1 MKKYKKSNNLPYF
14 AGIDIGSNSVGYA
27 AVTENYT
34 PLKYQSHPIMGVHLF
49 EEAQLANE
57 RRTHRTARRRLD
69 RRQQRIQ
76 LLRELFAIPIS
87 MVDKNFFM
95 RIDRSSLKKEPDEIP
110 YAVFADSGYTDCD
123 FHRQY
128 PTIHHLIAELIDS
141 DRPHDI
147 RLVYL
152 ACAWLLAHRGHF
164 FSDVNKEKI
173 DEIINFSVV
182 YNELESFLEDHNFI
196 FQWKHLNIDVNT
208 IGIILK
214 SSIAKTDKYKQ
225 IVEFLHI
232 EKRRDEQDE
241 PLWIDE
247 NELCRMLCG
256 LEGKLITLF
265 SGTNYQDIKLSLA
278 SDDDKIAETLSLLN
292 DEEAALLSIM
302 KKIYDWSI
310 LADIMGESK
319 NISCSKVKIYEKH
332 KADLKSLKYI
342 VRKYL
347 STEDYNNIFRDSGRD
362 NYAAYC
368 KSNDSK
374 KTDRESFY
382 KFLKNKLKEIKLADS
397 ETPETIADQEIL
409 EKINQDIALEKF
421 LPKQIHSDNRTIPYQ
436 LYWNELYNLLN
447 KASSYLPF
455 LLNRDEDGIS
465 VRDKILSIME
475 FRIPYFVGPLNSNS
489 PFAWIKRKATGR
501 ILPWNF
507 DKKVDLDASEQEFIN
522 RMVNRCTYLPKEKVL
537 PKRSL
542 LYQRF
547 EVLNL
552 INMIHIDGAPVS
564 VECKQKIYTLF
575 QYKNKVN
582 KKNIADFLKS
592 NNLYCDIDEN
602 SITGIDD
609 TITAS
614 LSSWKIFQPLFDD
627 KKLTASDAEEIICKR
642 SCTED
647 KSRFQNYLK
656 KFALLDTHDI
666 KRISAA
672 DFSGFGRL
680 SAKLL
685 TDALHFDSETGNKMS
700 IINMMWEYNLNLQQL
715 MSDQYPFAKMV
726 KKSRQEYY
734 SSHPQTLTK
743 RLDDMYVSNSVK
755 RPIIRALTILD
766 EITETVGYPPEKIFI
781 EMARDTDNSQKGQR
795 TVSRLAQLKKIYQD
809 IADNDIRQLANELE
823 RFDDS
828 ALQKDTLYLYFMQ
841 LGRDMY
847 SGVPIDINH
856 LECYDKEHIYPRSKV
871 KDDSILNN
879 IVLVKKEDNGAKSD
893 KYPIDSSIR
902 QKMTLF
908 WKSLKDK
915 KLISEEKFFRLTRS
929 TPFSD
934 NEKWGFINRQLVE
947 TRQSTK
953 VVTELLKELYPDSE
967 IVYVKAGLVS
977 DFRHKF
983 NLIKS
988 RTVNDLHHG
997 KDAYLNIVV
1006 GNVWHES
1013 FTREWFFNDI
1023 PKEYNIKTE
1032 VIFNRIQKNLSGR
1045 IIWNG
1050 HKDIELVKNVTKRN
1064 YLHLTNYT
1072 YCQHGGF
1079 FNQNPV
1085 SAKSGLV
1092 PLKKGRST
1100 EIYGGYNKPTA
1111 AFFILALTEEK
1122 SKKKSKKELTLIA
1135 VDLLIAK
1142 QLLNDQSFALQY
1154 VKNFIDPD
1162 GKFSIQFPLGLKP
1175 IKIKTMVEVDNG
1187 LRFTLNG
1194 KSSGGSQ
1201 LLIGIS
1207 SSLLLDNYWESYIKA
1222 LESFLDKKRKNPNI
1236 TYSEKHDKLS
1246 VKQNSELYDILLAKL
1261 KSSLFAK
1268 RPANPLATLEQGQQ
1282 LFYNLNPE
1290 QQAKILLDL
1299 VSSFGRSS
1307 WNGVDL
1313 TLIGGSSKAGTTK
1326 ISSKLSNWK
1335 KNFDFKEAYIVYS
1348 DASGLHE
1355 TKSINLLDLI

>member
-49 EEAQLANE
+49 EEAQLANK

-141 DRPHDI
+141 DQPHDI
-147 RLVYL
+147 RLVYV

-164 FSDVNKEKI
+164 LSDVNKEKI
-173 DEIINFSVV
+173 DEIINFSIV
-182 YNELESFLEDHNFI
+182 YNELESFLEDRNF
-196 FQWKHLNIDVNT
+196 FVQWKHRDIDVNN
-208 IGIILK
+208 IGNILK
-214 SSIAKTDKYKQ
+214 SSIAKTDKYKR
-225 IVEFLHI
+225 IAEFLHL
-232 EKRRDEQDE
+232 EKRRDEPE
-241 PLWIDE
+241 GPPWIDE
-247 NELCRMLCG
+247 NELFRMLCG
-256 LEGKLITLF
+256 LEGKLIKLF

-278 SDDDKIAETLSLLN
+278 SDDEKIAETLSLLN

-347 STEDYNNIFRDSGRD
+347 STEDYNNIFRDSGR
-362 NYAAYC
+362 NTYAAYC

-397 ETPETIADQEIL
+397 ETTEAIYDQDIL
-409 EKINQDIALEKF
+409 KKINQDIALEKF
-421 LPKQIHSDNRTIPYQ
+421 LPKQVHSDNRTIPYQ

-522 RMVNRCTYLPKEKVL
+522 RMVNQCTFLPEEKVL

-552 INMIHIDGAPVS
+552 INMIHIDGAPIS

-582 KKNIADFLKS
+582 KKNIIDFLKS

-627 KKLTASDAEEIICKR
+627 KKLTASDAEEIIYQR
-642 SCTED
+642 SCTKE
-647 KSRFQNYLK
+647 KRRFKNYLE
-656 KFALLDTHDI
+656 KFALLDTRDI
-666 KRISAA
+666 KKISAA
-672 DFSGFGRL
+672 DLSGFGRL
-680 SAKLL
+680 SAKFL
-685 TDALHFDSETGNKMS
+685 TDALFDSETGNKMS
-700 IINMMWEYNLNLQQL
+700 IINMMWEHNLNLSQL
-715 MSDQYPFAKMV
+715 MSDQYPFIKMV
-726 KKSRQEYY
+726 RKARKEYY
-734 SSHPQTLTK
+734 AVQPQTLTK
-743 RLDDMYVSNSVK
+743 RLDEMYVSNSVK

-766 EITETVGYPPEKIFI
+766 EITKTVGYPPKKIFV
-781 EMARDTDNSQKGQR
+781 EMARDTDNSKKGQR
-795 TVSRLAQLKKIYQD
+795 SISRLAQLKKIYQE

-828 ALQKDTLYLYFMQ
+828 ALQKNTLYLYFMQ

-902 QKMTLF
+902 QKMVSF

-915 KLISEEKFFRLTRS
+915 KLISDEKFFRLTRS

-983 NLIKS
+983 DLIKS

-1072 YCQHGGF
+1072 YRQHGGF
-1079 FNQNPV
+1079 FDQKPI

-1092 PLKKGRST
+1092 PLKKGKST

-1111 AFFILALTEEK
+1111 AFFILVLTEEEG
-1122 SKKKSKKELTLIA
+1122 KKKLTLVA

-1142 QLLNDQSFALQY
+1142 QLLNDQSFAHQY
-1154 VKNFIDPD
+1154 VKNFIDPN
-1162 GKFSIQFPLGLKP
+1162 GKKDLDIKFPLGIKP
-1175 IKIKTMVEVDNG
+1175 IKINTVFEVDNG
-1187 LRFTLNG
+1187 LRFILKG
-1194 KSSGGSQ
+1194 KDSCGTNIKMGVANQ
-1201 LLIGIS
+1201 
-1207 SSLLLDNYWESYIKA
+1207 LLLDSDWERYIKH
-1222 LESFLDKKRKNPNI
+1222 LEVFCEKKRKNPEFAYVEKYDNFSRSENI
-1236 TYSEKHDKLS
+1236 K
-1246 VKQNSELYDILLAKL
+1246 LYDVLAEKL
-1261 KSSLFAK
+1261 RTGMFSK
-1268 RPANPLATLEQGQQ
+1268 RPANPLEHLDKWRDKFCISE
-1282 LFYNLNPE
+1282 PE
-1290 QQAKILLDL
+1290 KQAEVLL
-1299 VSSFGRSS
+1299 SIIGSFGKEGYTINLVPLDKDAKKGIGSNRLSS
-1307 WNGVDL
+1307 N
-1313 TLIGGSSKAGTTK
+1313 I
-1326 ISSKLSNWK
+1326 SNWG
-1335 KNFDFKEAYIVYS
+1335 NSVRIVYS
-1348 DASGLHE
+1348 DSSGLHE
-1355 TKSINLLDLI
+1355 TKSINLLDLIRS